1 MEIEVEMLKKIFK
14 IIGIIVLVLILLFS
28 GIFIYLSKNLDE
40 LVESRIQEIDPS
52 ELKDGTYVGEYSVPP
67 VSATVEVIIEGG
79 RIEDIRLLDHGN
91 GMEQPAEAIIEDVV
105 EDQSLDVDSVSG
117 ATYSSRVILKAIE
130 AALIEAR

>member
-91 GMEQPAEAIIEDVV
+91 GMGQPAEAIIEDVV

-117 ATYSSRVILKAIE
+117 VTYSSRVILKAIE

>member
-1 MEIEVEMLKKIFK
+1 M
-14 IIGIIVLVLILLFS
+14 
-28 GIFIYLSKNLDE
+28 
-40 LVESRIQEIDPS
+40 
-52 ELKDGTYVGEYSVPP
+52 PP

-130 AALIEAR
+130 ATLIEAR

>member
-117 ATYSSRVILKAIE
+117 VTYSSRVILKAIE

>member
-1 MEIEVEMLKKIFK
+1 M
-14 IIGIIVLVLILLFS
+14 
-28 GIFIYLSKNLDE
+28 
-40 LVESRIQEIDPS
+40 
-52 ELKDGTYVGEYSVPP
+52 PP

-91 GMEQPAEAIIEDVV
+91 GMGQPAEAIIEDVV

>member
-1 MEIEVEMLKKIFK
+1 M
-14 IIGIIVLVLILLFS
+14 
-28 GIFIYLSKNLDE
+28 
-40 LVESRIQEIDPS
+40 
-52 ELKDGTYVGEYSVPP
+52 PP

-117 ATYSSRVILKAIE
+117 VTYSSRVILKAIE
-130 AALIEAR
+130 ATLIEAR

>member
-1 MEIEVEMLKKIFK
+1 
-14 IIGIIVLVLILLFS
+14 
-28 GIFIYLSKNLDE
+28 
-40 LVESRIQEIDPS
+40 
-52 ELKDGTYVGEYSVPP
+52 VPP

-130 AALIEAR
+130 ATLIEAR